1 MSSKKEDYTKSPAL
15 AFLTSAKQADTQK
28 PETVKQDPA
37 EPAPRTEH
45 KAVNELSADEITKLI
60 AAGALSPEEIASYI
74 QRINPDKKSRRV
86 QLVLKPYLYEQA
98 KRKADSL
105 HKSFNEFIESIII
118 DYLDRN

>member
-1 MSSKKEDYTKSPAL
+1 MSKQPDYKQSPAL
-15 AFLTSAKQADTQK
+15 AFLSSAKQADTK
-28 PETVKQDPA
+28 EPETVKQDPA
-37 EPAPRTEH
+37 PRAAH

-60 AAGALSPEEIASYI
+60 AAGALSPEEITSYI

-98 KRKADSL
+98 KSKADSL
-105 HKSFNEFIESIII
+105 HKSFNEFIECIIM